1 MSLLLMLRL
10 PAAGAATAAEAGANA
25 CLKRWLFS
33 AVDTGVC
40 ACVMHATHYI
50 TYCPS

>member
-1 MSLLLMLRL
+1 MSLPLVLRL

-25 CLKRWLFS
+25 GLKRWLFS

-40 ACVMHATHYI
+40 ACGMHATHYT
-50 TYCPS
+50 TYFPS